1 MKRNW
6 IIGSITILALAGRLA
21 VAEGKPDGEGKPGEG
36 RGPGGPEGRPHLPPE
51 ELFKMLDTDGSKALS
66 LDEVKA
72 GPRFKDNPD
81 RAAGMFKRID
91 KDADGKVTFEEFKA
105 GRPPRPEGRPPHG
118 EGRGEGHGE
127 GKGPRGEGK
136 PPKADQ

>member
-21 VAEGKPDGEGKPGEG
+21 VAEGKPEGEGKHGEG
-36 RGPGGPEGRPHLPPE
+36 RGPGGRPHLPPE

-72 GPRFKDNPD
+72 GPRFKDNPE
-81 RAAGMFKRID
+81 RAAEMFKRID

-118 EGRGEGHGE
+118 EGHGE
-127 GKGPRGEGK
+127 HGEGK